1 MFGRAC
7 QATFLVALFIT
18 SMGLGVV
25 ESSYDLR
32 EHAAEQRSQGVD
44 GIVDVPS
51 HRIGDKWVYETK
63 FDVAR
68 LLAQAN
74 VSASLNALTGDTTN
88 EVTGISYITDTDGTT
103 ALVYEVEIS
112 GSFTSANGNTNCG
125 ATLEG
130 VTGRVNI
137 EYRGLD
143 ILRARDLG
151 LITSDF
157 FLGVDF
163 LPCFFGQP
171 QGWLKQDLGDLTF
184 NNSYAPAKER
194 HDFPAR
200 TGDQWYMPFNASTVV
215 TGTSDYFDP
224 SQFDTQEAENNS
236 WQVIKNEA
244 PVEDGDSPQYSGCD
258 DSYKI
263 AEWNATGVNTGFN
276 WYCPAVRG
284 SVWNRIINPAG
295 FTIDWVLK
303 TYSPA
308 DSNSVVASSSP
319 GGRNTQIHVI
329 KTTTATL
336 PDAIEQISIDYNVA
350 GSPPTPIKN
359 TNLQLRYEVADTVLN
374 PTTDNNG
381 QAQVGLNVSSEL
393 DDTPSSDDYTSNGV
407 VVYDPV
413 AKIVGATTVV
423 QDLSVV
429 GLDLI
434 AQASSVI
441 VERTRGNETTT
452 LSASIGYNALP
463 GDVLSFSL
471 PAQNRG
477 VLTAPSTFMEIAT
490 PDGVVFRDALPSI
503 APYSEERLLVDWEV
517 PSNMTIGTAQM
528 SFTVDPDENITA
540 DANRSN
546 NAASL
551 SIFIG
556 RAPTA
561 SLVVDEGKYTFENIT
576 LNATASFDIDGGDV
590 DCRFEIESRAG
601 LIDII
606 EAPDCFTRWNWSN
619 SGAWSVNVIVVDEE
633 LDVDEMMVDVVV
645 LNRAPIFNLTH
656 PDSVEVESPITVQ
669 AVDISDIDT
678 TSPSGQQVTISW
690 PGLDCEEGLTQ
701 PTCTFTPMFEGPLN
715 VTAIAMDDDGDTTV
729 INSEVLVLNIPP
741 TISPITLFTGG
752 QEALPDENG
761 TWHFDEDEVVLLRA
775 TAADSANDEGTVLV
789 EWHPSIADE
798 NWTLA
803 SIGVASSIP
812 SSWNTSGEHTL
823 QVRAID
829 ADGATSDTQ
838 QATVMIHNVPP
849 SVSGL
854 PEYTYGIENDPFTF
868 SVNAT
873 DTSSDI
879 DNLEICW
886 DLDSRLDVDN
896 DGVADNDCELNGTE
910 ITYTWTTDDVR
921 WVTVTVIDDDGAT
934 AKISMNISII
944 NEPPRT
950 LEGVQTAFE
959 NLTEGDNLTLNGLD
973 FFTDTLNDKNALGF
987 QWDSSHLDTNL
998 DGEKVGDVDFTGS
1011 SWTMENLPA
1020 GTWTVTVVATDD
1032 DGATAQQTLTISV
1045 AERPPE
1051 GLIESITSA
1060 VGTTTAAVI
1069 GLLGFLIVALI
1080 MFLFFTRRGS
1090 DSAEDFGAFEQS
1102 QFANPEPAASTQN
1115 TFSEPAQPEVAQ
1127 AVTTPA
1133 VQQPPE
1139 PMATET
1145 ASVVNTG
1152 PPLPATGLPDG
1163 WSMEQW
1169 NYYGEQWLANNP
1181 PAPAAP
1187 EPIRSDTA
1195 PPAGASE
1202 LQSLLDD
1209 LDI

>member
-7 QATFLVALFIT
+7 QATFLVALFIA

-130 VTGRVNI
+130 VSGRVNI

-381 QAQVGLNVSSEL
+381 QAQVALNVSSEL

-477 VLTAPSTFMEIAT
+477 VLTAPSTFMEIVT
-490 PDGVVFRDALPSI
+490 PDGVVIRDALPSI

-528 SFTVDPDENITA
+528 SFL
-540 DANRSN
+540 
-546 NAASL
+546 SL
-551 SIFIG
+551 
-556 RAPTA
+556 
-561 SLVVDEGKYTFENIT
+561 
-576 LNATASFDIDGGDV
+576 
-590 DCRFEIESRAG
+590 
-601 LIDII
+601 
-606 EAPDCFTRWNWSN
+606 
-619 SGAWSVNVIVVDEE
+619 
-633 LDVDEMMVDVVV
+633 
-645 LNRAPIFNLTH
+645 
-656 PDSVEVESPITVQ
+656 
-669 AVDISDIDT
+669 
-678 TSPSGQQVTISW
+678 
-690 PGLDCEEGLTQ
+690 
-701 PTCTFTPMFEGPLN
+701 
-715 VTAIAMDDDGDTTV
+715 
-729 INSEVLVLNIPP
+729 
-741 TISPITLFTGG
+741 
-752 QEALPDENG
+752 
-761 TWHFDEDEVVLLRA
+761 
-775 TAADSANDEGTVLV
+775 
-789 EWHPSIADE
+789 
-798 NWTLA
+798 
-803 SIGVASSIP
+803 
-812 SSWNTSGEHTL
+812 
-823 QVRAID
+823 
-829 ADGATSDTQ
+829 
-838 QATVMIHNVPP
+838 IH
-849 SVSGL
+849 
-854 PEYTYGIENDPFTF
+854 I
-868 SVNAT
+868 
-873 DTSSDI
+873 
-879 DNLEICW
+879 
-886 DLDSRLDVDN
+886 
-896 DGVADNDCELNGTE
+896 
-910 ITYTWTTDDVR
+910 
-921 WVTVTVIDDDGAT
+921 
-934 AKISMNISII
+934 
-944 NEPPRT
+944 
-950 LEGVQTAFE
+950 
-959 NLTEGDNLTLNGLD
+959 
-973 FFTDTLNDKNALGF
+973 
-987 QWDSSHLDTNL
+987 
-998 DGEKVGDVDFTGS
+998 
-1011 SWTMENLPA
+1011 
-1020 GTWTVTVVATDD
+1020 
-1032 DGATAQQTLTISV
+1032 
-1045 AERPPE
+1045 
-1051 GLIESITSA
+1051 
-1060 VGTTTAAVI
+1060 
-1069 GLLGFLIVALI
+1069 
-1080 MFLFFTRRGS
+1080 
-1090 DSAEDFGAFEQS
+1090 
-1102 QFANPEPAASTQN
+1102 
-1115 TFSEPAQPEVAQ
+1115 
-1127 AVTTPA
+1127 
-1133 VQQPPE
+1133 
-1139 PMATET
+1139 
-1145 ASVVNTG
+1145 
-1152 PPLPATGLPDG
+1152 
-1163 WSMEQW
+1163 
-1169 NYYGEQWLANNP
+1169 
-1181 PAPAAP
+1181 
-1187 EPIRSDTA
+1187 
-1195 PPAGASE
+1195 
-1202 LQSLLDD
+1202 
-1209 LDI
+1209 

>member
-619 SGAWSVNVIVVDEE
+619 SGAWSVNVVVVDEE
-633 LDVDEMMVDVVV
+633 LDVDQMMVDVVV

-829 ADGATSDTQ
+829 ADGATSSTQ

-854 PEYTYGIENDPFTF
+854 PEYTYGIENNPFTF

-944 NEPPRT
+944 NDPPRT

-973 FFTDTLNDKNALGF
+973 FFNDTLNDKNALGF

-1020 GTWTVTVVATDD
+1020 GTWTITVVATDD

-1069 GLLGFLIVALI
+1069 GLLGFLIVALV

-1115 TFSEPAQPEVAQ
+1115 PFSEPAQPEVAE
-1127 AVTTPA
+1127 AVATPA

-1145 ASVVNTG
+1145 ASVVSTG

>member
-619 SGAWSVNVIVVDEE
+619 SGAWSVNVVVVDEE
-633 LDVDEMMVDVVV
+633 LDVDQMMVDVVV

-829 ADGATSDTQ
+829 ADGATSSTQ

-944 NEPPRT
+944 NDPPRT

-973 FFTDTLNDKNALGF
+973 FFNDTLNDKNALGF

-1020 GTWTVTVVATDD
+1020 GTWTITVVATDD

-1069 GLLGFLIVALI
+1069 GLLGFLIVALV

-1102 QFANPEPAASTQN
+1102 QFANPEPATSTQN
-1115 TFSEPAQPEVAQ
+1115 PFPEPAQPEVAQ
-1127 AVTTPA
+1127 AVATPA